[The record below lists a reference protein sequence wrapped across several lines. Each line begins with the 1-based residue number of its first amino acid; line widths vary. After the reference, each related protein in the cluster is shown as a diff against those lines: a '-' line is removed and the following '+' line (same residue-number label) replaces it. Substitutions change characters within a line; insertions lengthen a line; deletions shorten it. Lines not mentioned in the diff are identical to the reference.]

1 MSTLNIHDLQGIS
14 AYSNVIRVPNGH
26 SLNTV
31 GNFTADGR
39 VEMNGSLKLPTWV
52 DAGRPS
58 SPVAGDMGYNFAA
71 DKNYVEIYNGTEWVS
86 VGATAAT
93 GVYNDATVYAPLED
107 NKIYVNGT
115 LSGSATVNT
124 VNYGSFGTD
133 EANSTLTVLKNN
145 GSGSQ
150 TKVFGSGNPGT
161 SHTISLWFRS
171 ASTGDNGML
180 FSKANDSGDTQYNVD
195 IWDGNG
201 NNNIYNNNGDGY
213 NNPFGGTSGY
223 RFNHSD
229 WKHYC
234 FVNDGSTAKLYRDG
248 SLIGNSS
255 FYRSF
260 VNHQGSWSLG
270 SWSGQ
275 YFGSYALSN
284 ARFRKFAVWN
294 NTAKNAG
301 EVSALFNAGI

>member
-14 AYSNVIRVPNGH
+14 AYSNVIRVPTGH

-107 NKIYVNGT
+107 NKIYINGT

-145 GSGSQ
+145 RSGSQ
-150 TKVFGSGNPGT
+150 TKVFGSGNPAT
-161 SHTISLWFRS
+161 SHTVSL
-171 ASTGDNGML
+171 
-180 FSKANDSGDTQYNVD
+180 
-195 IWDGNG
+195 
-201 NNNIYNNNGDGY
+201 
-213 NNPFGGTSGY
+213 
-223 RFNHSD
+223 
-229 WKHYC
+229 
-234 FVNDGSTAKLYRDG
+234 
-248 SLIGNSS
+248 
-255 FYRSF
+255 
-260 VNHQGSWSLG
+260 
-270 SWSGQ
+270 
-275 YFGSYALSN
+275 
-284 ARFRKFAVWN
+284 
-294 NTAKNAG
+294 
-301 EVSALFNAGI
+301 